1 MRSHLEFDRRHA
13 TTPSPMGANKMY
25 EPLSLSALS
34 PLVDDRIADLLS
46 TAAAVRGHRRSPRLR
61 ISWPRRRRPG
71 AGHRPAGLGA
81 VTGQRA

>member
-1 MRSHLEFDRRHA
+1 MRSHREFDRRDA

-61 ISWPRRRRPG
+61 ISWPRRPHTV
-71 AGHRPAGLGA
+71 AGHRTAGLGTA
-81 VTGQRA
+81 TGQRA